1 MKHPF
6 FKNHGPFK
14 IDDLL
19 KDLKLKDIENFGNDL
34 VDKTCRSSV
43 LCLLMMYGLELI

>member
-1 MKHPF
+1 MVDIL
-6 FKNHGPFK
+6 GV
-14 IDDLL
+14 LL
-19 KDLKLKDIENFGNDL
+19 CYEYFNFGNDL

>member
-34 VDKTCRSSV
+34 VHDIKDLQTSDKEHLT
-43 LCLLMMYGLELI
+43 Y